1 MIALVDCNNFY
12 ASCERI
18 FRPHLAKKPVAVLSN
33 NDGCVIARS
42 NESKSLGLKMGEPI
56 FKKRHLVD
64 RHNIHLFSSNF
75 ALYGD
80 ISKRV
85 FDIVARDVPAYEI
98 YSIDEAFLDFS
109 GIKDPYNYAIHLRD
123 KVRRW
128 TGVPISIGISY
139 TKTLSKVAGHIAK
152 KSDDGVCYLKDKS
165 QISDILGKLP
175 LDEIWGVGV
184 RYAIKLK
191 KYGIHTAS
199 DLLECDETWVR
210 KMMNVVGLRMVR
222 ELKCIPHFNLEEDR
236 SMKKSICTS
245 RSFSVEVKEYSRMS
259 EYVSMF
265 ASRCSEKLR
274 SEQACARS
282 ISVFMYTNRFRPRAR
297 QYSGYFSMDFHTA
310 SSDAITVT
318 KLAIECLKKIFKSG
332 YSYKKAGVTLSGIVP
347 RNQVQLS
354 LFDSSDRK
362 KSDKLMETMDAIN
375 GNMGRDIL
383 KLSSSGINNKWK
395 IGKERLS
402 PCYTTRWSDILKIKV

>member
-18 FRPHLAKKPVAVLSN
+18 FRPKLEKKPVAVLSN

-42 NESKSLGLKMGEPI
+42 NESKSIGLKMGEPI
-56 FKKRHLVD
+56 FKKRDLVNKY
-64 RHNIHLFSSNF
+64 NIRLFSSNF

-85 FDIVARDVPAYEI
+85 FDIVAKDVPAYEI

-109 GIKDPYNYAIHLRD
+109 GIKDPYNYALHLRD
-123 KVRRW
+123 KVKRW
-128 TGVPISIGISY
+128 KGIPISIGISY

-152 KSDDGVCYLKDKS
+152 KSSDGVCLLNNEGRIDK
-165 QISDILGKLP
+165 ILSSLP
-175 LDEIWGVGV
+175 VDEIWGVGM
-184 RYAIKLK
+184 RYAMKLK
-191 KYGIHTAS
+191 KYDIHTAK
-199 DLLECDETWVR
+199 DLRGCEESWVR

-245 RSFSVEVKEYSRMS
+245 RSFSVEITEYSRMS
-259 EYVSMF
+259 EYLSMF

-274 SEQACARS
+274 SEGACARS
-282 ISVFMYTNRFRPRAR
+282 VSVFMYTNRFRPTAR
-297 QYSGYFSMDFHTA
+297 QYSGYFSMDFDTA
-310 SSDAITVT
+310 TSDTITIT
-318 KLAIECLKKIFKSG
+318 KVVMRCLKKIFRSG

-347 RNQVQLS
+347 KGQVQLS
-354 LFDSSDRK
+354 IFDFGDRK
-362 KSDKLMETMDAIN
+362 RSDKLMKTLDQIN
-375 GNMGRDIL
+375 GRMGRDIL

-402 PCYTTRWSDILKIKV
+402 PCYTTRWSEILEVKV

>member
-128 TGVPISIGISY
+128 TGVSISIGISY

>member
-402 PCYTTRWSDILKIKV
+402 PCYTTRWSDILKIRV

>member
-18 FRPHLAKKPVAVLSN
+18 FRPKLERKPVAVLSN

-42 NESKSLGLKMGEPI
+42 NESKSIGLKMGEPI
-56 FKKRHLVD
+56 FKKRDLVNKY
-64 RHNIHLFSSNF
+64 NIRLFSSNF

-85 FDIVARDVPAYEI
+85 FDIVAKDVPAYEI

-109 GIKDPYNYAIHLRD
+109 GIKDPYNYALHLRD
-123 KVRRW
+123 KVKRW
-128 TGVPISIGISY
+128 TGIPISIGISY

-152 KSDDGVCYLKDKS
+152 KSSDGVCLLNNEGRIDK
-165 QISDILGKLP
+165 ILGSLP
-175 LDEIWGVGV
+175 VDEIWGVGM

-191 KYGIHTAS
+191 KYGIHTAKS
-199 DLLECDETWVR
+199 LLECDETWVR

-222 ELKCIPHFNLEEDR
+222 ELKCIPHFNLEEGR

-245 RSFSVEVKEYSRMS
+245 RSFSVEVSDYNRMS

-274 SEQACARS
+274 GEGACARS
-282 ISVFMYTNRFRPRAR
+282 ISVFMYTNRFKPKSR

-310 SSDAITVT
+310 ASDTITIT
-318 KLAIECLKKIFKSG
+318 KLAIDCLKKIYRSG
-332 YSYKKAGVTLSGIVP
+332 YLYKKAGVTLSGIIP

-354 LFDSSDRK
+354 LFDSADRK
-362 KSDKLMETMDAIN
+362 KADTLMQTLDRIN

-402 PCYTTRWSDILKIKV
+402 PCYTTRWSDILSIKV

>member
-310 SSDAITVT
+310 ASDSITVT

-402 PCYTTRWSDILKIKV
+402 PCYTTRWSDILKIRV

>member
-18 FRPHLAKKPVAVLSN
+18 FRPHLEKKPVAVLSN

-56 FKKRHLVD
+56 FKKRYLVD
-64 RHNIHLFSSNF
+64 RHKIHLFSSNF

-152 KSDDGVCYLKDKS
+152 KSDDGVCYLKDKR

-184 RYAIKLK
+184 RYAMKLK

-310 SSDAITVT
+310 ASDSITVT

-402 PCYTTRWSDILKIKV
+402 PCYTTRWSDILKIRV

>member
-18 FRPHLAKKPVAVLSN
+18 FRPHLTKKPVAVLSN

-56 FKKRHLVD
+56 FKKRYLVD

>member
-56 FKKRHLVD
+56 FKKRYLVD

-128 TGVPISIGISY
+128 TGVSISIGISY

-184 RYAIKLK
+184 RYAMKLK

-199 DLLECDETWVR
+199 DLLECDETWIR

-222 ELKCIPHFNLEEDR
+222 ELRCIPHFNLEEDR

-402 PCYTTRWSDILKIKV
+402 PCYTTRWSDILKIRV

>member
-383 KLSSSGINNKWK
+383 KLSSSGIDNKWK

>member
-12 ASCERI
+12 ASCERV
-18 FRPHLAKKPVAVLSN
+18 FRPHLENKPVAVLSN

-56 FKKRHLVD
+56 FKKRELVR
-64 RHNIHLFSSNF
+64 RHNIQLFSSNF

-85 FDIVARDVPAYEI
+85 FDIVARDVPSYEI

-109 GIKDPYNYAIHLRD
+109 GMKNPYDFALHLKK
-123 KVRRW
+123 KVREW
-128 TGVPISIGISY
+128 TGIPISVGISY
-139 TKTLSKVAGHIAK
+139 TKTLSKVAGYLAK
-152 KSDDGVCYLKDKS
+152 KSPEGVCYLNERAHIDK
-165 QISDILGKLP
+165 ILSSLP
-175 LDEIWGVGV
+175 VDEIWGVGM
-184 RYAIKLK
+184 RYAMKLN
-191 KYGIHTAS
+191 KYGIYTAK
-199 DLLECDETWVR
+199 DLLDCDETWVR
-210 KMMNVVGLRMVR
+210 KVMNVVGLRMVR
-222 ELKCIPHFNLEEDR
+222 ELKCIPHFNLEGVR

-245 RSFSVEVKEYSRMS
+245 RSFSVEVSEYSRMS

-274 SEQACARS
+274 GEGACARS
-282 ISVFMYTNRFRPRAR
+282 LSVFMYTNRFKPKAR
-297 QYSGYFSMDFHTA
+297 QYSGYFSMDFDTA
-310 SSDAITVT
+310 ASDTITIT
-318 KLAIECLKKIFKSG
+318 KLATYCLKKIFRSG

-347 RNQVQLS
+347 RDQVQLN
-354 LFDSSDRK
+354 LFDSRDREK
-362 KSDKLMETMDAIN
+362 ADTLMHTLDKIN
-375 GNMGRDIL
+375 GNMGRDVL

-402 PCYTTRWSDILKIKV
+402 PCYTTRWTDILKVRV

>member
-18 FRPHLAKKPVAVLSN
+18 FRPHLEKKPVAVLSN

-56 FKKRHLVD
+56 FKKRYLVD
-64 RHNIHLFSSNF
+64 RHKIHLFSSNF

-152 KSDDGVCYLKDKS
+152 KSDDGVCYLKDKK

-184 RYAIKLK
+184 RYAMKLK

-222 ELKCIPHFNLEEDR
+222 ELRCIPHFNLEEDR

-310 SSDAITVT
+310 ASDSITVT

-402 PCYTTRWSDILKIKV
+402 PCYTTRWSDILKIRV

>member
-12 ASCERI
+12 ASCERV
-18 FRPHLAKKPVAVLSN
+18 FRPHLENKPVAVLSN

-56 FKKRHLVD
+56 FKKRELVR
-64 RHNIHLFSSNF
+64 RHNIQLFSSNF

-85 FDIVARDVPAYEI
+85 FDIVARDVPSYEI

-109 GIKDPYNYAIHLRD
+109 GMKNPYDFALHLKK
-123 KVRRW
+123 KVREW
-128 TGVPISIGISY
+128 TGIPISVGISY
-139 TKTLSKVAGHIAK
+139 TKTLSKVAGYIAK
-152 KSDDGVCYLKDKS
+152 KSPEGVCHLHDRP
-165 QISDILGKLP
+165 QIDNVLSSLP
-175 LDEIWGVGV
+175 VDEIWGVGM
-184 RYAIKLK
+184 RYAMKLK
-191 KYGIHTAS
+191 KYGIHTAK

-210 KMMNVVGLRMVR
+210 KVMNVVGLRMVR
-222 ELKCIPHFNLEEDR
+222 ELKCIPHFNLEGGR

-245 RSFSVEVKEYSRMS
+245 RSFSVEVSEYSRMS

-274 SEQACARS
+274 GEGACARS
-282 ISVFMYTNRFRPRAR
+282 VSVFMYTNRFKPKAR
-297 QYSGYFSMDFHTA
+297 QHSGYFSVDFDTA
-310 SSDAITVT
+310 ASDTITITKFAIH
-318 KLAIECLKKIFKSG
+318 CLKKIFRSG

-347 RNQVQLS
+347 RDQVQLN
-354 LFDSSDRK
+354 LFDSLNRERVDTLMHTL
-362 KSDKLMETMDAIN
+362 DKIN
-375 GNMGRDIL
+375 GNMGRDVL

-395 IGKERLS
+395 IGKESLS
-402 PCYTTRWSDILKIKV
+402 PCYTTRWSDILKVRV

>member
-18 FRPHLAKKPVAVLSN
+18 FRPHLAKKPVAVLSI

-56 FKKRHLVD
+56 FKKRYLVD
-64 RHNIHLFSSNF
+64 RHKIHLFSSNF

-152 KSDDGVCYLKDKS
+152 KSDDGVCYLKDKR

-184 RYAIKLK
+184 RYAMKLK

-310 SSDAITVT
+310 ASDSITVT
-318 KLAIECLKKIFKSG
+318 KLAIECLKKIFRSG

-402 PCYTTRWSDILKIKV
+402 PCYTTRWSDILKIRV

>member
-184 RYAIKLK
+184 RYAMKLK